1 MTTKTSA
8 SLIATA
14 VFVAVFAIAAA
25 DEPFR
30 VGVGGFS
37 KAVCNEK
44 GVKELKEI
52 GADFVR
58 CVGIS
63 DRATL
68 DLLEKYGVKTVA
80 KGVVPGW
87 WGGKTEWAGLMHEKR
102 PLSVYAK
109 AKEKYVPHPAVLAV
123 DIGDE
128 PSRSDFAH
136 YAKVVEYLN
145 GELPGVAFTLN
156 LFPSYGSHIAR
167 TPEERLKQLGTDS
180 YEDYIRTFC
189 EMFPTMHEVC
199 FDFYP
204 YSAPPAEVEEYL
216 LRRLADFSIVSRAC
230 REYNRRLAF
239 CLQANSL
246 FKELEM
252 DLPRL
257 RYQAFTALAFG
268 TRTLIWECY
277 TPSWWENN
285 ILEKDGSKTPRYDRV
300 RTVNAELHALTGD
313 FARFRHIGTRLEGF
327 SGDERK
333 TLGDALDVRWR
344 DFTAVRKMSC
354 DGKIV
359 IGEFKAEDGS
369 GDTAVL
375 VAAAW
380 DPEGKAPGV
389 KQLRFRA
396 NGSVR
401 VYGQN
406 GEVAPVRERD
416 GRYRLDLTSDGA
428 FFIVGGVPPP
438 LAFLPANPDDQQ
450 RRFNPASDE
459 TLPLFVDM
467 GFNAFAVSGVTRCD
481 FTDDDPRWNESLA
494 GLARQRMKR
503 LSEFGAAALFSCP
516 YGRDKKL
523 STRYP
528 RFDRKGEKVPG
539 RASIYELDA
548 AEPAA
553 QAAAARAIR
562 KIAKELGREEGFAGL
577 RPCCEIRLRTTPS
590 FTARNAAAYRADT
603 GREVPDEVQG
613 RAAPHWSALKD
624 IPANRIV
631 SEHHPVLAF
640 YRWFWQ
646 KGDGWN
652 AFGDNLVEAFMDE
665 TGGRR
670 VLTEYEPCLRT
681 PPLFGCGGDME
692 MVGQWFYSYNDAPV
706 NVGFDMAHIA
716 EVARGTPG
724 QITLVGLQC
733 ICHLSRIA
741 NPNNMKKGAPLP
753 EWYALRKDLME
764 KSAVKSTYYP
774 AMPPDLLRIGLW
786 TAVSRQT
793 DGLSFHGWQCV
804 FDPAVYVDKFSKG
817 KKGKVD
823 ARIAGYQY
831 TNPELKDA
839 LADFMKDVAVPYG
852 PLFKAVPERSPEVAL
867 FAGWASAILSGTAYM
882 DWDRP
887 HLCGVAA
894 VSASLSP
901 SVLFEEDVEMNGV
914 PKAVKVLL
922 MPEADVLTEGAYVRI
937 REFQRKGGKIVAF
950 KSLAPALKPDAEL
963 PAFCAPPPKRNLG
976 AAEFETGFRAAVEEM
991 KGTVLKYADPHVTTD
1006 SPFLCAHARGEEAYD
1021 LLFVV
1026 NDRRGPGEYA
1036 GVFNTVLDKGL
1047 PIEGS
1052 VTLKRNATAVYDLL
1066 AHRRIDCPAKDGA
1079 IAIPLSLGGA
1089 EGRIFLAC
1097 DRELGALTAT
1107 AKRVDG
1113 GSNGQ
1118 DVRCPSRVECTG
1130 KTGVSP
1136 VCGKGGVEVTVA
1148 SPDRDVMV
1156 PIRVDGVGRKPF
1168 YGVVKNGTWR
1178 HVFAASADLSAV
1190 ASAKADVSVTNLADG
1205 FSAKAD
1211 VR

>member
-1 MTTKTSA
+1 MKRA
-8 SLIATA
+8 IFAA
-14 VFVAVFAIAAA
+14 MVFAIGVIWAGGLAAAA
-25 DEPFR
+25 DEPFT
-30 VGVGGFS
+30 VGAGGFS
-37 KAVCNEK
+37 EAVCNEA
-44 GVKELKEI
+44 GVWNLKAF
-52 GADFVR
+52 GADYAR
-58 CVGIS
+58 CVKIG

-68 DLLEKYGVKTVA
+68 DLFEKYGLKAVA

-102 PLSVYAK
+102 PLKVYAK
-109 AKEKYVPHPAVLAV
+109 AKEKFAPHPAIMQI

-128 PSRSDFAH
+128 PSKSDFPH
-136 YAKVVEYLN
+136 YAKVVEYLD
-145 GELPGVAFTLN
+145 GELPGSDFALN

-167 TPEERLKQLGTDS
+167 TPEERLKQLGTAS
-180 YEDYIRTFC
+180 YEDYIRSFC
-189 EMFPTMHEVC
+189 ERFPTMKEVSI
-199 FDFYP
+199 DFYP
-204 YSAPPAEVEEYL
+204 YSAPAAEVGRYL
-216 LRRLADFSIVSRAC
+216 LMRLADLAVVSRAC
-230 REYNRRLAF
+230 RQYGRRMAF

-268 TRTLIWECY
+268 TRRMVWECY
-277 TPSWWENN
+277 TPSWWKNN

-300 RTVNAELHALTGD
+300 RTVNGELHALTKD
-313 FARFRHIGTRLEGF
+313 FARFRSIGTRLIGF
-327 SGDERK
+327 SPEELEA
-333 TLGDALDVRWR
+333 LGDAPDVRWR
-344 DFTAVRKMSC
+344 DSTAVRRISC

-359 IGEFKAEDGS
+359 VGEFATDDGS

-380 DPEGKAPGV
+380 DPEGKAPGA
-389 KQLRFRA
+389 KKLRFRA

-401 VYGQN
+401 IYGQN
-406 GEVAPVRERD
+406 GEVTPVRERD
-416 GRYRLDLTSDGA
+416 GKYALDIPSDGA
-428 FFIVGGVPPP
+428 FFIVAGVPPP
-438 LAFLPANPDDQQ
+438 LAFLPVNPDDQQ
-450 RRFNPASDE
+450 RRFNPASDGTME
-459 TLPLFVDM
+459 MFSDM
-467 GFNAFAVSGVTRCD
+467 GFNTFSVSGVTRCD
-481 FTDDDPRWNESLA
+481 FATDDPAWDGQLA
-494 GLARQRMKR
+494 DLARSRMKR
-503 LSEFGAAALFSCP
+503 IGDLGAAALFSCS

-528 RFDRKGEKVPG
+528 RLDRKGEKVPG
-539 RASIYELDA
+539 KASIYELDA

-553 QAAAARAIR
+553 QAAATRAIR
-562 KIAKELGREEGFAGL
+562 KVARELGREPGFAGF

-603 GREVPDEVQG
+603 GRDVPDEVQG

-624 IPANRIV
+624 IPESRIV
-631 SEHHPVLAF
+631 SEHHPVLEF

-652 AFGDNLVEAFMDE
+652 AFGDAMVEAFMEE

-692 MVGQWFYSYNDAPV
+692 IVGQWFYSYNDSPV

-716 EVARGTPG
+716 EVAKGLPG
-724 QITLVGLQC
+724 QRTLVGLQC

-741 NPNNMKKGAPLP
+741 NPKHMKKGSTPP
-753 EWYALRKDLME
+753 EWYAIREKLKKDE
-764 KSAVKSTYYP
+764 HADTTYYP
-774 AMPPDLLRIGLW
+774 SMPPDLMRIGLW

-793 DGLSFHGWQCV
+793 DGFSFHGWQCV
-804 FDPAVYVDKFSKG
+804 FDPAAYPDKPKKR
-817 KKGKVD
+817 KKGGPD
-823 ARIAGYQY
+823 PRLSGYQY
-831 TNPELKDA
+831 TNPDLKNA
-839 LADFMKDVAVPYG
+839 IADFFRDVAVPYG
-852 PLFKAVPERSPEVAL
+852 PLFKAVPERSPEVAI

-894 VSASLSP
+894 VSANLSP

-914 PKAVKVLL
+914 PPAVKVLL

-937 REFQRKGGKIVAF
+937 RDFQRKGGKIVAF
-950 KSLAPALKPDAEL
+950 STLAPALKADAAL
-963 PAFCAPPPKRNLG
+963 PEFCAPPPKRNLG
-976 AAEFETGFRAAVEEM
+976 ASEFEAGFRAAVEEM
-991 KGTVLKYADPHVTTD
+991 KKTVSALAAPRVATD
-1006 SPFLCAHARGEEAYD
+1006 SPFLSAHARGEAAYD

-1026 NDRRGPGEYA
+1026 NDRRGSGEYA
-1036 GVFNTVLDKGL
+1036 GVFDTVLDKGFAT
-1047 PIEGS
+1047 EGT
-1052 VTLKRNATAVYDLL
+1052 VILKRNAKAVYDLL

-1089 EGRIFLAC
+1089 EGRLFLAC
-1097 DRELGALTAT
+1097 DHELGALTVL

-1113 GSNGQ
+1113 G
-1118 DVRCPSRVECTG
+1118 
-1130 KTGVSP
+1130 
-1136 VCGKGGVEVTVA
+1136 VEVSVT
-1148 SPDRDVMV
+1148 SPDRDVMI
-1156 PIRVDGVGRKPF
+1156 PIRIDGVGKKPF

-1178 HVFAASADLSAV
+1178 HVFTASADLSAV

-1205 FSAKAD
+1205 MTAKAE
-1211 VR
+1211 VRQTM